1 MDAFGERIENL
12 IKQLGITKTKF
23 AEKLSVSQPYISKII
38 ISGYVPSD
46 RLIEDI
52 CEKFNANEKWL
63 RTGEGEMFIR
73 KTRSETIADF
83 MVDMLN
89 EEEPSYKRR
98 LIEALAELS
107 TDEWK
112 LLENNTLK
120 LAEKKDKCF
129 TLVLN
134 IFLLFYK

>member
-52 CEKFNANEKWL
+52 CEKFKANEKWL

-112 LLENNTLK
+112 LLENITLK
-120 LAEKKDKCF
+120 LAEKKD
-129 TLVLN
+129 
-134 IFLLFYK
+134 

>member
-107 TDEWK
+107 TDELK
-112 LLENNTLK
+112 LLENITLK
-120 LAEKKDKCF
+120 LAEKKD
-129 TLVLN
+129 
-134 IFLLFYK
+134 

>member
-1 MDAFGERIENL
+1 MDALGERIENL

-112 LLENNTLK
+112 LLENITLK
-120 LAEKKDKCF
+120 LAEKKD
-129 TLVLN
+129 
-134 IFLLFYK
+134 

>member
-112 LLENNTLK
+112 LLENITLK
-120 LAEKKDKCF
+120 LAENKD
-129 TLVLN
+129 
-134 IFLLFYK
+134 

>member
-112 LLENNTLK
+112 LLENITLK
-120 LAEKKDKCF
+120 LAKKKD
-129 TLVLN
+129 
-134 IFLLFYK
+134 

>member
-52 CEKFNANEKWL
+52 CEKFNASEKWL

-112 LLENNTLK
+112 LLENITLK
-120 LAEKKDKCF
+120 LAEKKD
-129 TLVLN
+129 
-134 IFLLFYK
+134 

>member
-38 ISGYVPSD
+38 ISWYVPSD

-112 LLENNTLK
+112 LLESITLK
-120 LAEKKDKCF
+120 LAEKKD
-129 TLVLN
+129 
-134 IFLLFYK
+134 

>member
-107 TDEWK
+107 TK
-112 LLENNTLK
+112 N
-120 LAEKKDKCF
+120 LA
-129 TLVLN
+129 
-134 IFLLFYK
+134 

>member
-12 IKQLGITKTKF
+12 IKHLGITKTKF

-112 LLENNTLK
+112 LLENITLK
-120 LAEKKDKCF
+120 LAEKKD
-129 TLVLN
+129 
-134 IFLLFYK
+134 

>member
-1 MDAFGERIENL
+1 
-12 IKQLGITKTKF
+12 
-23 AEKLSVSQPYISKII
+23 
-38 ISGYVPSD
+38 
-46 RLIEDI
+46 
-52 CEKFNANEKWL
+52 
-63 RTGEGEMFIR
+63 MFIR

-112 LLENNTLK
+112 LLENITLK
-120 LAEKKDKCF
+120 LAEKKGLVFYSSPKYLF
-129 TLVLN
+129 TIL
-134 IFLLFYK
+134 

>member
-98 LIEALAELS
+98 LNEALAELS

-112 LLENNTLK
+112 LLENITLK
-120 LAEKKDKCF
+120 LAEKKD
-129 TLVLN
+129 
-134 IFLLFYK
+134 

>member
-1 MDAFGERIENL
+1 MDTFGERIENL

-112 LLENNTLK
+112 LLENITLK
-120 LAEKKDKCF
+120 LAEKKD
-129 TLVLN
+129 
-134 IFLLFYK
+134 

>member
-73 KTRSETIADF
+73 KTISETIADF

-112 LLENNTLK
+112 LLENITLK
-120 LAEKKDKCF
+120 LAEKKD
-129 TLVLN
+129 
-134 IFLLFYK
+134 

>member
-112 LLENNTLK
+112 LLENITLK
-120 LAEKKDKCF
+120 LVEKKD
-129 TLVLN
+129 
-134 IFLLFYK
+134 

>member
-23 AEKLSVSQPYISKII
+23 AEKLSVSQKKKKKII

-112 LLENNTLK
+112 LLENITLK
-120 LAEKKDKCF
+120 LAEKKD
-129 TLVLN
+129 
-134 IFLLFYK
+134 

>member
-112 LLENNTLK
+112 LLENIALK
-120 LAEKKDKCF
+120 LAEKKD
-129 TLVLN
+129 
-134 IFLLFYK
+134 

>member
-112 LLENNTLK
+112 LLENITLK
-120 LAEKKDKCF
+120 KKKKKD
-129 TLVLN
+129 
-134 IFLLFYK
+134 

>member
-23 AEKLSVSQPYISKII
+23 AEKVSVSQPYISKII

-112 LLENNTLK
+112 LLENITLK
-120 LAEKKDKCF
+120 LAEKKD
-129 TLVLN
+129 
-134 IFLLFYK
+134 

>member
-46 RLIEDI
+46 RQIEDI

-112 LLENNTLK
+112 LLENITLK
-120 LAEKKDKCF
+120 LAEKKD
-129 TLVLN
+129 
-134 IFLLFYK
+134 

>member
-52 CEKFNANEKWL
+52 CKKFNANEKWL

-112 LLENNTLK
+112 LLENITLK
-120 LAEKKDKCF
+120 LAEKKD
-129 TLVLN
+129 
-134 IFLLFYK
+134 